1 MIASMSSSIRAFF
14 AVDIDDKELKRKIV
28 KVQKELALPET
39 RIKFVEPNNLHLT
52 LKFLGDIDESIVPEL
67 QKAAEKIPF
76 EPFTLELQ
84 GVGCLPSFSY
94 INAIYIGIIQG
105 FEPLKTLATKLEQIC
120 APFNVKKERRSFKAH
135 LTIGR
140 LKRTNNKALLVEKI
154 RTMEHHVFG
163 TTTITKFKLKKSV
176 LTQQGPRYST
186 LFERTA
192 ESL

>member
-1 MIASMSSSIRAFF
+1 MSSSIRAFF

-28 KVQKELALPET
+28 EVQKELALPET

-67 QKAAEKIPF
+67 QKAAEKITF

-94 INAIYIGIIQG
+94 INAIYIGVIQG

-120 APFNVKKERRSFKAH
+120 APFNVKKERRAFKAH

-154 RTMEHHVFG
+154 RAMEHHVFG